1 MQDCSP
7 TFFMISGALLLEKD
21 ESIGDI
27 YKKRV
32 SRIFA
37 ALLIFSLFQYS
48 RQISNNTAP
57 AQLSYFIEHFYTDS
71 IIIPYWFLYQYIS
84 FLIILPFLRKMV
96 RRMERRDYIY
106 LMLIWLFLEF
116 FKSLIIFLTDK
127 SLTGNISCALLSL
140 SIFYPLMGDFLENKG
155 QFINKTKTILVFGAI
170 ISVTCVLLSS
180 IFTWYEIKK
189 TGDLMT
195 QRWLGVFVAVPTVFI
210 FFSVKTMTGKMRLSQ
225 FSEKIICLIGGCTFG
240 IYLFEGQLRSLFL
253 QRIVNILTPH
263 ISSFLACLLGIPI
276 IILIGTMIVYCLKR
290 IPVINKFL

>member
-57 AQLSYFIEHFYTDS
+57 AQLSYFIEHFYTDP

-106 LMLIWLFLEF
+106 GCQSRQMPAGFR
-116 FKSLIIFLTDK
+116 
-127 SLTGNISCALLSL
+127 
-140 SIFYPLMGDFLENKG
+140 GD
-155 QFINKTKTILVFGAI
+155 
-170 ISVTCVLLSS
+170 
-180 IFTWYEIKK
+180 W
-189 TGDLMT
+189 
-195 QRWLGVFVAVPTVFI
+195 
-210 FFSVKTMTGKMRLSQ
+210 
-225 FSEKIICLIGGCTFG
+225 
-240 IYLFEGQLRSLFL
+240 
-253 QRIVNILTPH
+253 
-263 ISSFLACLLGIPI
+263 SFLCGLQCRMCSFG
-276 IILIGTMIVYCLKR
+276 
-290 IPVINKFL
+290 